1 MNNFTVLMFSANVEL
16 VKRIILPGKM
26 ACKKPSQMVKLR
38 VSAVKWYIP
47 VKIPP
52 KMRDLYLKKTKKVP
66 LPCLRRSLK
75 GPMNL
80 KTFVVTKVSK
90 CHKVLQCVTS
100 TAFPN

>member
-52 KMRDLYLKKTKKVP
+52 KMRDLY
-66 LPCLRRSLK
+66 
-75 GPMNL
+75 
-80 KTFVVTKVSK
+80 
-90 CHKVLQCVTS
+90 
-100 TAFPN
+100 